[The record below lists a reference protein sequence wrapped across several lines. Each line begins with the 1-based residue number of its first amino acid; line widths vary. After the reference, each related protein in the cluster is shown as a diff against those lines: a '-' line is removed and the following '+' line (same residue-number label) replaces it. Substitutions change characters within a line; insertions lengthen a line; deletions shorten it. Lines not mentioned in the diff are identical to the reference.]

1 MLEHLTRDRFAEH
14 LNTKFKIY
22 LAPETFVEAELTEVS
37 EIRKRPRQEAFS
49 LLFLALVAT
58 PFEQAAYKIEHPAL
72 GSDILF
78 LVPVEKTDKGI
89 FYEVLF
95 NRLTDD

>member
-1 MLEHLTRDRFAEH
+1 MLEHLSREQFAEN

-22 LAPETFVEAELTEVS
+22 LTPETFVEAELTEVS

-49 LLFLALVAT
+49 LLFLALTDTA
-58 PFEQAAYKIEHPAL
+58 FEQAGYRIEHPTL

-78 LVPVEKTDKGI
+78 LVPVEKTERGI

>member
-1 MLEHLTRDRFAEH
+1 MLEHLTRDQFAEH
-14 LNTKFKIY
+14 LNGKFKIY
-22 LAPETFVEAELTEVS
+22 VTPETAVEAELTEVS

-49 LLFLALVAT
+49 LLFLALTDT
-58 PFEQAAYKIEHPAL
+58 PFEQAGYKIEHPVL

-78 LVPVEKTDKGI
+78 LVPIEKTARGV

>member
-1 MLEHLTRDRFAEH
+1 LEHLTRDQFAEH
-14 LNTKFKIY
+14 LNTTFKIY
-22 LAPETFVEAELTEVS
+22 VTPETSVEAELTEVS

-49 LLFLALVAT
+49 LLFLALTDT
-58 PFEQAAYKIEHPAL
+58 PFEQAAYQVEHPTL

-78 LVPVEKTDKGI
+78 LVPIEKTGKGI
-89 FYEVLF
+89 YYEVLF